1 MRVALYAR
9 YSSDQQNARS
19 AEDQL
24 QALRILVQARG
35 WQVVEEFADLG
46 ISGATL
52 SNRPGIQQLMR
63 AAERGAFD
71 VVFTEALDRLSRDQE
86 GTAHLYKRL
95 TFYGAAL
102 ETISEGR
109 ISELHVGLSG
119 TMNQMFLV
127 ELGKKTRRGLLARV
141 KAGRSGGGRCYGY
154 QVARGAGDEKGLL
167 DIDDDQASV
176 IRRIFADYA
185 AGKSPRLIA
194 HALNREGVPGPRGGQ
209 WTPSAVYGDRRARDG
224 ILCQE
229 LYVGVRVFN
238 RRRFRKHPDTGR
250 RSSVLNPE
258 SEWIRE
264 AAPELRIIDDQL
276 WAAAQ
281 SRQAALADQPA
292 QLARRPKRLLSGLL
306 KCGLCG
312 SGMTLNGAKYAC
324 SAARERGTCS
334 NKKIIAAPTVEA
346 RVLEGIRAKL
356 LTPDAM
362 AAAIDQLRRESESRR
377 RTTLAARAP
386 MEKELAE
393 IARRLERAQVM
404 CMEGAMEIDDLK
416 ARSTPLK
423 ARRAELEVLLA
434 EIDEPEM
441 IALHPAAAQ
450 AYAQL
455 ASRLHEALEGD
466 EGEEVRTELRKLIE
480 GVDLHPLP
488 QKGKFELEVRGTLA
502 ALLGVGAAQT
512 SKNPAAKT
520 NGVSGSFGLTSE
532 SEVTLGAGAGFEPAT
547 FRL

>member
-24 QALRILVQARG
+24 QALRLLVQARG
-35 WQVVEEFADLG
+35 WSVVEEFSDLG
-46 ISGATL
+46 ISGANL
-52 SNRPGIQQLMR
+52 SNRPGVQQLLR
-63 AAERGAFD
+63 GAERGAFD

-109 ISELHVGLSG
+109 ITELHVGLSG

-154 QVARGAGDEKGLL
+154 RVARGADDERGLL
-167 DIDDDQASV
+167 DIDQEQAEV
-176 IRRIFADYA
+176 IRRIFTDYA

-194 HALNREGVPGPRGGQ
+194 HALNREGVPGPRGGE
-209 WTPSAVYGDRRARDG
+209 WTPSAVYGDRRAKDG

-238 RRRFRKHPDTGR
+238 RRKFRKHPDTGR

-264 AAPELRIIDDQL
+264 PAPELRIIDDAL

-281 SRQAALADQPA
+281 ARQEALTDQPA
-292 QLARRPKRLLSGLL
+292 EQARRPKRLLSGLL

-312 SGMTLNGAKYAC
+312 SGMTLNGNKYAC

-346 RVLEGIRAKL
+346 RVLDGIRDKL
-356 LTPDAM
+356 LSPQAM
-362 AAAIDQLRRESESRR
+362 AAAVDQLREESQNRR
-377 RTTLAARAP
+377 RETLAARAP
-386 MEKELAE
+386 MERELAE
-393 IARRLERAQVM
+393 IARKLERAQTL
-404 CMEGAMEIDDLK
+404 CIDGAMEIEELK
-416 ARSTPLK
+416 SRSAPLK
-423 ARRAELEVLLA
+423 ARRTELHALLA
-434 EIDEPEM
+434 EVDEPETV
-441 IALHPAAAQ
+441 ALHPAAAQ

-455 ASRLHEALEGD
+455 ASRLYEALEGD
-466 EGEEVRTELRKLIE
+466 EGEEVRNELRKLIE
-480 GVDLHPLP
+480 GVDLHPLE

-502 ALLGVGAAQT
+502 ALLGVGRAQT
-512 SKNPAAKT
+512 AKSPAA
-520 NGVSGSFGLTSE
+520 GSSGAFGLTSA

>member
-24 QALRILVQARG
+24 QALRLLVQARG
-35 WQVVEEFADLG
+35 WSVVEEFSDLG
-46 ISGATL
+46 ISGSNL
-52 SNRPGIQQLMR
+52 SNRPGVQQLLR
-63 AAERGAFD
+63 GAERGAFD

-95 TFYGAAL
+95 TFYGVVL

-109 ISELHVGLSG
+109 ITELHVGLSG

-154 QVARGAGDEKGLL
+154 QVARGADDERGLL
-167 DIDDDQASV
+167 DIDQEQAEV
-176 IRRIFADYA
+176 IRRIFTDYA

-194 HALNREGVPGPRGGQ
+194 HALNRDGVPGPRGGE
-209 WTPSAVYGDRRARDG
+209 WTPSAVYGDRRAKDG

-238 RRRFRKHPDTGR
+238 RRKFRKHPDTGR

-264 AAPELRIIDDQL
+264 PALELRIIDDQL

-281 SRQAALADQPA
+281 ARQEALTDQPA
-292 QLARRPKRLLSGLL
+292 EQARRPKRLLSGLL

-312 SGMTLNGAKYAC
+312 SGMTLNGNKYAC

-346 RVLEGIRAKL
+346 RVLDGIRDKL
-356 LTPDAM
+356 LSPQAM
-362 AAAIDQLRRESESRR
+362 AAAVDQLREESQSRR
-377 RTTLAARAP
+377 RETLAARAP
-386 MEKELAE
+386 MERELAE
-393 IARRLERAQVM
+393 IARKLERAQIM
-404 CMEGAMEIDDLK
+404 CMDGAMEIEDLK
-416 ARSTPLK
+416 TRSAPLK
-423 ARRAELEVLLA
+423 ARRTELQALLDEV
-434 EIDEPEM
+434 DEPETV
-441 IALHPAAAQ
+441 ALHPAAAQ

-466 EGEEVRTELRKLIE
+466 EGEEVRNQLRKLIE
-480 GVDLHPLP
+480 GVDLHPLE

-502 ALLGVGAAQT
+502 ALLRVGSAQT
-512 SKNPAAKT
+512 AKSPAASS
-520 NGVSGSFGLTSE
+520 SGAFGLTSA

>member
-9 YSSDQQNARS
+9 YSSDQQHARS

-24 QALRILVQARG
+24 QALRLLVQARG
-35 WQVVEEFADLG
+35 WSVVEEFSDLG
-46 ISGATL
+46 ISGSNL
-52 SNRPGIQQLMR
+52 SNRPGVQQLLR
-63 AAERGAFD
+63 GAERGAFD

-95 TFYGAAL
+95 TFYGVVL

-109 ISELHVGLSG
+109 ITELHVGLSG

-154 QVARGAGDEKGLL
+154 QVARGADDERGLL
-167 DIDDDQASV
+167 DIDQEQAEV
-176 IRRIFADYA
+176 IRRIFTDYA

-194 HALNREGVPGPRGGQ
+194 HALNRDGVPGPRGGE
-209 WTPSAVYGDRRARDG
+209 WTPSAVYGDRRAKDG

-238 RRRFRKHPDTGR
+238 RRKFRKHPDTGR

-264 AAPELRIIDDQL
+264 PALELRIIDDQL

-281 SRQAALADQPA
+281 ARQEALTDQPA
-292 QLARRPKRLLSGLL
+292 EQARRPKRLLSGLL

-312 SGMTLNGAKYAC
+312 SGMTLNGNKYAC

-346 RVLEGIRAKL
+346 RVLDGIRDKL
-356 LTPDAM
+356 LSPQAM
-362 AAAIDQLRRESESRR
+362 AAAVDQLREESQSRR
-377 RTTLAARAP
+377 RETLAARAP
-386 MEKELAE
+386 MERELAE
-393 IARRLERAQVM
+393 IARKLERAQIM
-404 CMEGAMEIDDLK
+404 CMDGAMEIEDLK
-416 ARSTPLK
+416 TRSAPLK
-423 ARRAELEVLLA
+423 ARRTELQALLDEV
-434 EIDEPEM
+434 DEPETV
-441 IALHPAAAQ
+441 ALHPAAAQ

-466 EGEEVRTELRKLIE
+466 EGEEVRNQLRKLIE
-480 GVDLHPLP
+480 GVDLHPLE

-502 ALLGVGAAQT
+502 ALLRVGSAQT
-512 SKNPAAKT
+512 AKSPAASS
-520 NGVSGSFGLTSE
+520 SGAFGLTSA

>member
-24 QALRILVQARG
+24 QALRLLVQARG
-35 WQVVEEFADLG
+35 WSVVEEFSDLG
-46 ISGATL
+46 ISGSNL
-52 SNRPGIQQLMR
+52 SNRPGVQQLLR
-63 AAERGAFD
+63 GAERGAFD

-95 TFYGAAL
+95 TFYGVVL

-109 ISELHVGLSG
+109 ITELHVGLSG

-154 QVARGAGDEKGLL
+154 QVARGADDERGLL
-167 DIDDDQASV
+167 DIDQEQAEV
-176 IRRIFADYA
+176 IRRIFTDYA

-194 HALNREGVPGPRGGQ
+194 HALNRDGVPGPRGGE
-209 WTPSAVYGDRRARDG
+209 WTPSAVYGDRRAKDG

-238 RRRFRKHPDTGR
+238 RRKFRKHPDTGR

-264 AAPELRIIDDQL
+264 PALELRIIDDQL

-281 SRQAALADQPA
+281 ARQEALTDQPA
-292 QLARRPKRLLSGLL
+292 EQARRPKRLLSGLL

-312 SGMTLNGAKYAC
+312 SGMTLNGNKYAC

-346 RVLEGIRAKL
+346 RVLDGIRDKL
-356 LTPDAM
+356 LSPQAM
-362 AAAIDQLRRESESRR
+362 AAAVDQLREESQSRR
-377 RTTLAARAP
+377 RETLAARAP
-386 MEKELAE
+386 MERELAE
-393 IARRLERAQVM
+393 IARKLERAQIM
-404 CMEGAMEIDDLK
+404 CMDGAMEIEDLK
-416 ARSTPLK
+416 TRSAPLK
-423 ARRAELEVLLA
+423 ARRTELQALLDEV
-434 EIDEPEM
+434 DEPETV
-441 IALHPAAAQ
+441 ALHPAAAQ

-466 EGEEVRTELRKLIE
+466 EGEEVRNQLRKLIE
-480 GVDLHPLP
+480 GVDLHPLE

-502 ALLGVGAAQT
+502 ALLRVGSAQT
-512 SKNPAAKT
+512 AKSPAASS
-520 NGVSGSFGLTSE
+520 SGAFGLTSA
-532 SEVTLGAGAGFEPAT
+532 SEVLLGAGAGFEPAT